1 MEKVGFGQVRVYPK
15 IEISGSGMS
24 GIEKLGF
31 ERVRVLKVRVRA
43 GISGMKKISFY
54 SLSATFVQF
63 EDTNIYPFM

>member
-1 MEKVGFGQVRVYPK
+1 MFISDGSGMEKVGFGQVRVYPK

-24 GIEKLGF
+24 EIGKFNI
-31 ERVRVLKVRVRA
+31 
-43 GISGMKKISFY
+43 Y